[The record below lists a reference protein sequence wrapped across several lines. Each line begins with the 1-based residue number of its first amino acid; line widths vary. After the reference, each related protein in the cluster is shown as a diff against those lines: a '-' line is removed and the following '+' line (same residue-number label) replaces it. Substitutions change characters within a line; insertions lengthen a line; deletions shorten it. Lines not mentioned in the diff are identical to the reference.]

1 MNYSAPLF
9 DSHAHLDEP
18 SLRDDRAAVL
28 EAAREN
34 GLEGILTIGT
44 TRQSSLDSVALAAAE
59 PMVFAAVG
67 IHPNYVAEAQDSD
80 WTEIEKLAESPD
92 VKALGETG
100 LDRYWKHTPIESQI
114 DFFKRHIQLSRKLS
128 KPFIVHC
135 RDADDDVLAVMA
147 EFAADGPLQGVMHSF
162 CGSREMATQC
172 VEWGMMISFSGML
185 TFKRNQELRDLAAEI
200 PADRLMVE
208 TDCPYLAPVP
218 FRGKRNQPA
227 YVKHVAEVLADVR
240 NARFD
245 ETCQLT
251 TANARRFFGI
261 A

>member
-1 MNYSAPLF
+1 MSQTAPLF

-34 GLEGILTIGT
+34 ELVGILTIGT
-44 TRQSSLDSVALAAAE
+44 TRQSSRDSVAFTSEE
-59 PMVFAAVG
+59 PLVYAAVG
-67 IHPNYVAEAQDSD
+67 IHPNYVAEAHEAD
-80 WTEIEKLAESPD
+80 WAEIEQLAEQDD
-92 VKALGETG
+92 VVAIGETG
-100 LDRYWKHTPIESQI
+100 LDRYWKHTPIEDQI
-114 DFFKRHIQLSRKLS
+114 DYFERHIQLSRKLG

-135 RDADDDVLAVMA
+135 RDADDDVLEVLSKY
-147 EFAADGPLQGVMHSF
+147 AADAPLHGVMHSF
-162 CGSREMATQC
+162 CGSREMARQC
-172 VEWGMMISFSGML
+172 LEWGMMLSFSGML
-185 TFKRNQELRDLAAEI
+185 TFKRNVELREIAAEV

-227 YVKHVAEVLADVR
+227 YVKHVAEFLADAR
-240 NARFD
+240 QARFD

-261 A
+261 E